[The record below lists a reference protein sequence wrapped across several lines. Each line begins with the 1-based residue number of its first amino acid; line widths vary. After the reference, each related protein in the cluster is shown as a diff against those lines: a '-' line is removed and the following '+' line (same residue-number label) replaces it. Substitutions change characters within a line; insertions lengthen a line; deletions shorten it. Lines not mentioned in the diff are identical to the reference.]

1 MSAPP
6 ASAERLAQRKE
17 DKMDSPTDYLGI
29 SYQLYC
35 NEIYSLSISQPT
47 KYYTLRNNL
56 LKNLNEVLL
65 TNTHNVIFDILRY
78 GKIGED
84 SFTNGINPSYP
95 AELCNKI
102 SMDISK
108 AYQIEVQ
115 KIIRILLPPDSDSL
129 AKSSMST
136 KTLANSIDRVTPI
149 VATPTPTTTA

>member
-6 ASAERLAQRKE
+6 SAAKLELRKE

-47 KYYTLRNNL
+47 QYYTLRNNL
-56 LKNLNEVLL
+56 LKQLNEVLL
-65 TNTHNVIFDILRY
+65 TNTHNIIFDILRY
-78 GKIGED
+78 GQIGKV
-84 SFTNGINPSYP
+84 SFTHNIKPNYP

-102 SMDISK
+102 SMDIAK
-108 AYQIEVQ
+108 AYQIEVL
-115 KIIRILLPPDSDSL
+115 KIIRILLPPDNDSL

-149 VATPTPTTTA
+149 VPTPTA